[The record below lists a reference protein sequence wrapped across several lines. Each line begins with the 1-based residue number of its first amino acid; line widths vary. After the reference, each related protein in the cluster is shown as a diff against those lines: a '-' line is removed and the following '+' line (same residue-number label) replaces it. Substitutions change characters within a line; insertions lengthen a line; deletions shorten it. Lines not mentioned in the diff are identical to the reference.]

1 MSDSA
6 RDLLLCAAALL
17 DQGRTVDRLSRLLT
31 AGALV
36 GILLHPAMT
45 MPPPRMLAWCA
56 VVVAIAGLAEAYFA
70 VRVGIDAALFHQVAG
85 RAPGTIDFAGTD
97 AALIQ
102 LGLLP
107 VTKLGRPAEAR
118 VAGAR
123 WLFRLQ
129 VFALVTQVLSVF
141 VGAGIAL
148 LWR

>member
-1 MSDSA
+1 MSDPA

-31 AGALV
+31 AVALV
-36 GILLHPAMT
+36 GILLYPAMT
-45 MPPPRMLAWCA
+45 MPPPRMLAGCA
-56 VVVAIAGLAEAYFA
+56 VLVAIAGLAEAYFA
-70 VRVGIDAALFHQVAG
+70 IRVGIDAALFHQVA
-85 RAPGTIDFAGTD
+85 RAPGAIDFAGTD
-97 AALIQ
+97 VALMQ

-107 VTKLGRPAEAR
+107 VTQLGRPAESR